1 MVSIYV
7 QPTSLAID
15 KYPAPD
21 KERAQLLWV
30 AHMNGLKAQAEE
42 VVVRKVVYAER
53 NHDSSCLI
61 HPSMVWGD
69 KMAYLKLMMDE
80 KEIAHLSEDGQ
91 SLCAN
96 EDVPQYNLPLNL
108 FIGDKRKVPLVDV
121 VVWAKKRIFPKNRM
135 DCKEIL
141 KLMGLPDYNAW
152 EIVKRTNACLME
164 DPYWLRFSEDET
176 FEDTTRGRARRI
188 MNENQKNS

>member
-1 MVSIYV
+1 
-7 QPTSLAID
+7 
-15 KYPAPD
+15 
-21 KERAQLLWV
+21 
-30 AHMNGLKAQAEE
+30 
-42 VVVRKVVYAER
+42 
-53 NHDSSCLI
+53 
-61 HPSMVWGD
+61 
-69 KMAYLKLMMDE
+69 MAYLKLMMDE

-96 EDVPQYNLPLNL
+96 EGVAQYDLPLNL

-141 KLMGLPDYNAW
+141 KMMGLPDYNAW

-176 FEDTTRGRARRI
+176 FEEYHARTS
-188 MNENQKNS
+188 QKNYERKSKEQLIPKSQTSPYILYSLRFGFSLIILHQRER

>member
-15 KYPAPD
+15 KYPTPD

-42 VVVRKVVYAER
+42 VVVREIMYAER
-53 NHDSSCLI
+53 NHASSCLSI
-61 HPSMVWGD
+61 QTWYNGTKERDTMSPIEVPAKIQLVEKRETRTSRGMLSKGWYRVDDQLVMVKGNSITEAGTAGYEPYSEV
-69 KMAYLKLMMDE
+69 MASL
-80 KEIAHLSEDGQ
+80 IAQVL
-91 SLCAN
+91 
-96 EDVPQYNLPLNL
+96 
-108 FIGDKRKVPLVDV
+108 
-121 VVWAKKRIFPKNRM
+121 
-135 DCKEIL
+135 
-141 KLMGLPDYNAW
+141 GLPDYNAW

-176 FEDTTRGRARRI
+176 FEDTTRGRAKKI
-188 MNENQKNS
+188 MDETQKNS

>member
-1 MVSIYV
+1 
-7 QPTSLAID
+7 
-15 KYPAPD
+15 
-21 KERAQLLWV
+21 
-30 AHMNGLKAQAEE
+30 
-42 VVVRKVVYAER
+42 
-53 NHDSSCLI
+53 
-61 HPSMVWGD
+61 
-69 KMAYLKLMMDE
+69 MAYLKLMMDE

-96 EDVPQYNLPLNL
+96 EGVPQYSLPLNL
-108 FIGDKRKVPLVDV
+108 FIGDKREVPLVDV

-141 KLMGLPDYNAW
+141 KMMGLPNYNAW

-188 MNENQKNS
+188 MNEKSKEQLIPKSQTSPYILYSLRFGFSLIILHQRERWLIILSA